1 MTVRTPGTRFG
12 RRALLGSAA
21 ALPAV
26 ALPAIARAQNLG
38 TWPTRPIRLVVPFA
52 PGGSTDVLAR
62 LLTEQMAPRL
72 GQPFIIDNRPGA
84 GATLGTGL
92 VADAPADGYTVLLS
106 VISAFSVGSTLY
118 RGRIGWDP
126 VRSFAHLGM
135 IQSGFYAL
143 MAFRA
148 APFGNPGELA
158 AAARRTPGIAYAT
171 SGVGSLPHLFMLRFA
186 QAARVE
192 LTHIP
197 YRGGA
202 QAVNDTMAGVVPV
215 TLDGIASSVNF
226 LRAGQ
231 IRGIGITAP
240 TRQAAFP
247 EMHTFVEHGL
257 PGLVAEGWAGMAMP
271 AGTPAPIQSRFTAV
285 LKEVLELPA
294 IIARYQ
300 QLAIDT
306 GTRFGPEAQAFVTQ
320 EVETWRP
327 LVLASG
333 ATVD

>member
-1 MTVRTPGTRFG
+1 MTEPKLPPIG
-12 RRALLGSAA
+12 RRPLLASAA
-21 ALPAV
+21 ALLGAPALV
-26 ALPAIARAQNLG
+26 QAQGLG
-38 TWPTRPIRLVVPFA
+38 TWPNRPIRLIVPFA

-62 LLTEQMAPRL
+62 LLTEQMSPRL

-92 VADAPADGYTVLLS
+92 AAEAAPDGYTALIS

-118 RGRIGWDP
+118 RGRINWDP

-135 IQSGFYAL
+135 IQAGYYAL
-143 MAFRA
+143 MAYRN
-148 APFGNPGELA
+148 APFGNPGELV
-158 AAARRTPGIAYAT
+158 AAARRSPGIAYAT

-186 QAARVE
+186 QAARIE
-192 LTHIP
+192 LTHVP

-202 QAVNDTMAGVVPV
+202 QAVTDTMAGVVPV
-215 TLDGIASSVNF
+215 TLDGIASSVNQI
-226 LRAGQ
+226 RTGQ
-231 IRGIGITAP
+231 IKGIGITAP
-240 TRQAAFP
+240 TRQTAFP
-247 EMHTFVEHGL
+247 DMHTFVEHGFRE
-257 PGLVAEGWAGMAMP
+257 LVAEGWAGMAMP
-271 AGTPAPIQSRFTAV
+271 AATPLPIQQRFTAV
-285 LKEVLELPA
+285 LKEVLELPS

-306 GTRFGPEAQAFVTQ
+306 GTRFGPDAQAFVAQ

-327 LVLASG
+327 LVIASG

>member
-1 MTVRTPGTRFG
+1 MTDEKYLPLRRRHLLAGGATLLATP
-12 RRALLGSAA
+12 AL
-21 ALPAV
+21 V
-26 ALPAIARAQNLG
+26 QAQAPSN
-38 TWPTRPIRLVVPFA
+38 WPNRPIRLIVPFA

-84 GATLGTGL
+84 GATLGTGIG
-92 VADAPADGYTVLLS
+92 ADASADGHTVLLT

-118 RGRIGWDP
+118 RGRITWDP

-135 IQSGFYAL
+135 IQSGYYAL
-143 MAFRA
+143 MAFRN

-158 AAARRTPGIAYAT
+158 AAARRTPGIPYAT

-186 QAARVE
+186 QAANIE

-197 YRGGA
+197 YRGGG
-202 QAVNDTMAGVVPV
+202 QAVTDTMAGVVPV
-215 TLDGIASSVNF
+215 TLDGIASSVSQI
-226 LRAGQ
+226 RTGQ
-231 IRGIGITAP
+231 IKGIGITAP
-240 TRQAAFP
+240 TRQTSFP
-247 EMHTFVEHGL
+247 DMHTFVEHGL

-271 AGTPAPIQSRFTAV
+271 AATPKPIQQRFTAV
-285 LKEVLELPA
+285 LKEVLELPS

-300 QLAIDT
+300 QLAIET
-306 GTRFGPEAQAFVTQ
+306 GTRFGDDAQAFVAQ

-333 ATVD
+333 ATID

>member
-1 MTVRTPGTRFG
+1 MPFPRRTLLAAGLAAP
-12 RRALLGSAA
+12 AL
-21 ALPAV
+21 
-26 ALPAIARAQNLG
+26 AQAQSLG
-38 TWPTRPIRLVVPFA
+38 TWPARPIRLIVPFA

-72 GQPFIIDNRPGA
+72 GQPFVIDNRPGA

-92 VADAPADGYTVLLS
+92 GADAAPDGYTVLLT

-135 IQSGFYAL
+135 IQSGYYAL
-143 MAFRA
+143 MGFRNV
-148 APFGNPGELA
+148 PFANPGELA
-158 AAARRTPGIAYAT
+158 AAARRSPGLAYAT
-171 SGVGSLPHLFMLRFA
+171 SGVGSLPHLFMLRYA
-186 QAARVE
+186 QAANIE

-226 LRAGQ
+226 MRTGQ
-231 IRGIGITAP
+231 IKGLGITAP
-240 TRQAAFP
+240 TRQPSFP
-247 EMHTFVEHGL
+247 ELHTFVEHGL

-271 AGTPAPIQSRFTAV
+271 AATPKPIQDRFTAV
-285 LKEVLELPA
+285 LKEVLELPS
-294 IIARYQ
+294 ILARYQ

-306 GTRFGPEAQAFVTQ
+306 GTRFGEEAQAFVAQ

-327 LVLASG
+327 LVIASG

>member
-1 MTVRTPGTRFG
+1 MTLADSPLS
-12 RRALLGSAA
+12 RRLLLGAGAALLAT
-21 ALPAV
+21 
-26 ALPAIARAQNLG
+26 PAIAQAP
-38 TWPTRPIRLVVPFA
+38 WPNRPIRLVVPFG

-72 GQPFIIDNRPGA
+72 GQPFVIDNRPGA

-92 VADAPADGYTVLLS
+92 VADAAPDGYTVLLS
-106 VISAFSVGSTLY
+106 AISAFSVGSTLY
-118 RGRIGWDP
+118 RGRISWDP

-135 IQSGFYAL
+135 IQSGYYAL
-143 MAFRA
+143 MAHNGTPYR
-148 APFGNPGELA
+148 NPAELA
-158 AAARRTPGIAYAT
+158 AAARARPGIGYAT

-186 QAARVE
+186 QQAQIE
-192 LTHIP
+192 LQHIP

-202 QAVNDTMAGVVPV
+202 QAVNDVVAGVVPV
-215 TLDGIASSVNF
+215 TLDGIASSVA
-226 LRAGQ
+226 LMREGR
-231 IRGIGITAP
+231 IRGIGITGP
-240 TRQAAFP
+240 TRQALFP
-247 EMHTFVEHGL
+247 DMPTFVESGF

-271 AGTPAPIQSRFTAV
+271 AATPRPIQDRFAAV

-294 IIARYQ
+294 IVARYA
-300 QLAIDT
+300 QLAIDP
-306 GTRFGPEAQAFVTQ
+306 GTRFGDAAQAFVAQ